1 MADEGNEKLITKYVG
16 MDQSYSY
23 RLFFCFVLFFFL
35 SMPLDDKGN

>member
-23 RLFFCFVLFFFL
+23 RLFFCFFF